1 MEDRII
7 NAGPVIGITIQREG
21 EYLRLRND
29 YSSAVIEAGGVPVLL
44 PDRNDPFAVAELIAG
59 LLIPGGRDMD
69 PSYYGESPHPSVR
82 VVLRERTDFEIAL
95 LKAIMEFRRPVFGI
109 CYGMQM
115 INVALGGDLYQDI
128 ESQFPTGVDHGK
140 GNHRITGK
148 GDPIKGEFMVSS
160 SHHQAVKRLGDGL
173 EVIAVS
179 DDNIPEAIRLN
190 GYPFLVGVQWHP
202 ERSSDELSMNLFRK
216 FVEAA
221 REWK

>member
-1 MEDRII
+1 MGDRI
-7 NAGPVIGITIQREG
+7 NAGPVIGITIGREG
-21 EYLRLRND
+21 EYLRLKHD

-44 PDRNDPFAVAELIAG
+44 PHRNDPFAVAELIEG

-69 PSYYGESPHPSVR
+69 PSYYGEPPHPSAR
-82 VVLRERTDFEIAL
+82 VVLKERTDFEIGL

-109 CYGMQM
+109 CYGMQL

-128 ESQFPTGVDHGK
+128 ESQLLTGVDHRK

-148 GDPIKGEFMVSS
+148 EYPIEGEFMVSS
-160 SHHQAVKRLGDGL
+160 SHHQAVKRLGGGL

-202 ERSSDELSMNLFRK
+202 ERSSDELSLNLFRN

-221 REWK
+221 CESK